1 MTITPVTFF
10 DGRYAVVVEGPP
22 AVIDHLIERAKA
34 AGVRFDQRA
43 RKPIVVEFA
52 GVPKA
57 GKTSTIGQ
65 VVAFFKRC
73 GFRVEVVVE
82 RASVCPIRD
91 LIARTGR
98 AWILAKIG
106 RVARLTSYQLMI
118 GPNWTGSC

>member
-1 MTITPVTFF
+1 MTPRPVQIARAF
-10 DGRYAVVVEGPP
+10 DGRYAVVVDGPP
-22 AVIDHLIERAKA
+22 AVLDHLIERAKA
-34 AGVRFDQRA
+34 AGVHFDQRA

-91 LIARTGR
+91 
-98 AWILAKIG
+98 KKHSDFN
-106 RVARLTSYQLMI
+106 V
-118 GPNWTGSC
+118 WTETRETKGN